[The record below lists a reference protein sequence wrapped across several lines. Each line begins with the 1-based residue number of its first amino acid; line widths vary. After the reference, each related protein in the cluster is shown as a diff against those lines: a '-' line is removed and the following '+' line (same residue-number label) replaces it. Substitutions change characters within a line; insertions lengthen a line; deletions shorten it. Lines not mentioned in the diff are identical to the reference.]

1 MMPTT
6 TICTRVSP
14 AEYPRAM
21 RYRAPARDAVET
33 AVFAQPPLSFW
44 QTYLHWLKDAA
55 WPSVEQLNAA
65 WPEAAPERFAAQTRE
80 LLDDGLHYEQR
91 IAERGLIATREAN
104 WHDLFNALI
113 WLRYPAIKRALNA
126 QQVIEIAVMGA
137 KQRSRPQCALTH
149 FDEAGVIV
157 IVRDP
162 ALLADWDAHDWH
174 GLFWRQRD
182 AWHDVRIEAIVFGH
196 ALLEHALTPD
206 KLLVGKALVFAA
218 ASGDTLQDV
227 VTACATGVAT
237 GRFLRDPLELRPLPL
252 SGIPGWHP
260 DNANEVF
267 HRTADCYQPKREG
280 RHYPRP
286 ICVNLS

>member
-1 MMPTT
+1 
-6 TICTRVSP
+6 
-14 AEYPRAM
+14 M
-21 RYRAPARDAVET
+21 RYRAPTRDAVEAT
-33 AVFAQPPLSFW
+33 VFAQPPLSFW
-44 QTYLHWLKDAA
+44 QAYGPWLKDAA
-55 WPSVEQLNAA
+55 WPSVEQLNSA
-65 WPEAAPERFAAQTRE
+65 WPEAVRERFAAQTRE

-104 WHDLFNALI
+104 WHDLFNALV

-126 QQVIEIAVMGA
+126 QQVAEIAVMGA

-157 IVRDP
+157 IVREP
-162 ALLADWDAHDWH
+162 ALLTHWDAHDWH
-174 GLFWRQRD
+174 GLFWRERG
-182 AWHDVRIEAIVFGH
+182 AWHDGRIEAGVFGH

-206 KLLVGKALVFAA
+206 KLLVGKALVFIAA
-218 ASGDTLQDV
+218 QNQTFGNAV
-227 VTACATGVAT
+227 AACAEGIAV
-237 GRFLRDPLELRPLPL
+237 GQLLRDPLELRPLPL

-280 RHYPRP
+280 RHYPKP
-286 ICVNLS
+286 PHVNLS